1 MYHHT
6 STVRSVHLNPC
17 RHSGQHIHQQASML
31 GIVACHEIA
40 VHDEALAQVAC
51 DDEARMEE
59 QDNVQGEEEAC
70 RGHSSN

>member
-1 MYHHT
+1 
-6 STVRSVHLNPC
+6 
-17 RHSGQHIHQQASML
+17 ML